1 MGAPALRGAGRDV
14 NVRQQTGGG
23 ELPRSV
29 VSASGTIE
37 MSRMEDRSSP
47 ASLLDIPEEAR
58 SPAINDL
65 LFNLNQEWQ
74 LPFRLMLSLTP

>member
-1 MGAPALRGAGRDV
+1 MEGIDGAAWRLLIQTWAHPPYGVLAGMLMLG
-14 NVRQQTGGG
+14 NKQGGG

-47 ASLLDIPEEAR
+47 VSLLDIPEKAR

-65 LFNLNQEWQ
+65 LFN
-74 LPFRLMLSLTP
+74 